1 MSNLLAMTDCKQLG
15 QAMGYIEH

>member
-1 MSNLLAMTDCKQLG
+1 MSKLLAMTDCKQLG